1 MNQQETPRRT
11 AFSLTSCDDCPLRK
25 SDAFRK
31 FTAEEFDFVR
41 RFKIGEARV
50 PAGATILLE
59 GAPADSLMTV
69 LSGWG
74 FRYKSLP
81 DGRRQILNFVMPGDL
96 LGLQSTLLREIHHS
110 AEALTEMR
118 LCLFRR
124 ERLWLLYHEHPGLAL
139 DVTWLAARQ
148 ELMLDENLT
157 SVGRRSARER
167 VTSLLLQLYNRA
179 SRAGLAQDHEVD
191 LPFTQQHLAD
201 ALGLSLVHTNR
212 TLMKLSKDGV
222 LRWSNGRLKIIDPA
236 ALVGAA
242 TGSSSM
248 PQPRPFL

>member
-1 MNQQETPRRT
+1 
-11 AFSLTSCDDCPLRK
+11 
-25 SDAFRK
+25 
-31 FTAEEFDFVR
+31 
-41 RFKIGEARV
+41 
-50 PAGATILLE
+50 LE

-110 AEALTEMR
+110 AEALTEVR
-118 LCLFRR
+118 LCLFQR
-124 ERLWLLYHEHPGLAL
+124 ERLWLLYHEHPSLAL

-167 VTSLLLQLYNRA
+167 GADCGGTDSPASIRPVRLSPAHGWVKRIGADHSTTIEARRDASKDVEPHAGFRGPRPPRVGTNLLDCKFTFERFEHAPLQFGELDHRRIQNRSRLLASAARRQASPSHVTYSESEESQRRHGAKRSGANQLLQE
-179 SRAGLAQDHEVD
+179 LAVP
-191 LPFTQQHLAD
+191 L
-201 ALGLSLVHTNR
+201 N
-212 TLMKLSKDGV
+212 
-222 LRWSNGRLKIIDPA
+222 
-236 ALVGAA
+236 
-242 TGSSSM
+242 
-248 PQPRPFL
+248 